1 MKNKATTEQN
11 VVISDVAYMVNWFYD
26 QEQLD
31 NAVKQFNKNGYLV
44 ALEFITNTLTNKF
57 NEPYHKLTIQI
68 VASTIMQIITV
79 VK

>member
-11 VVISDVAYMVNWFYD
+11 VVISDVSYMINWVYEN
-26 QEQLD
+26 EQLD

-57 NEPYHKLTIQI
+57 DEPHHKMTIHI
-68 VASTIMQIITV
+68 VASTIMQIVTN